1 MYSLPIDPLR
11 LAVIQKYGE
20 QHKVPLISLHS
31 AGFYS
36 YFRMYLPAS
45 FPIVDTH
52 PDSTATTDLRL
63 LTPWPELSEFAA
75 DLTKDIGDLS
85 AHEHGHIP
93 YVVLLLHYLEKW
105 KATHDELP
113 PTSYSDKKAFRSLV
127 SGEARTDSPE
137 GGEEN
142 FEEAAAAV
150 LKTLSVPEL
159 SSSVKEVFD
168 YKPDEVRILVYV
180 KLRLL
185 TFSPRWNQNLPFG
198 LLQMLSK
205 SSTQIT
211 GSFLSQVRY
220 QT

>member
-1 MYSLPIDPLR
+1 MYSLPIDPPR
-11 LAVIQKYGE
+11 LAIIQEYGE
-20 QHKVPLISLHS
+20 QRKVPLISLHS

-36 YFRMYLPAS
+36 YFRIHLPGS

-63 LTPWPELSEFAA
+63 LTPWPELSAFGAG
-75 DLTKDIGDLS
+75 LTKDIDNLS

-93 YVVLLLHYLEKW
+93 YIVLLLHYLERW
-105 KATHDELP
+105 KATHDGQP
-113 PTSYSDKKAFRSLV
+113 PTSYNDKKAFRSLV
-127 SGEARTDSPE
+127 SGSARTDTPE

-150 LKTLSVPEL
+150 LKTISVPEL

-168 YKPDEVRILVYV
+168 YKPNEVRILVYV
-180 KLRLL
+180 EPRQL
-185 TFSPRWNQNLPFG
+185 TFSTSSNQILPFG
-198 LLQMLSK
+198 LLQTLSN

-211 GSFLSQVRY
+211 RSFLCQARY